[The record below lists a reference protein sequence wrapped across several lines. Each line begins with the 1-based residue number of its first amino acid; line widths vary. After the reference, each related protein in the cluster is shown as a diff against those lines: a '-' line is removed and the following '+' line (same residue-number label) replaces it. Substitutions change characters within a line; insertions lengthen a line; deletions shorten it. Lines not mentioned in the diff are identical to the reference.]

1 SDHVARIILTAM
13 KHDPLKKAALNL
25 RYDQDLVEA
34 FEKLGRVVSSFDRR
48 REPPEVKATEGV
60 TLVWGVEEAIK
71 AAGRVPDVVYDVGEV
86 GKEPMIRVLGNS
98 AMDVVEKALAS
109 IKQRKHGDPY

>member
-1 SDHVARIILTAM
+1 M
-13 KHDPLKKAALNL
+13 KRAALNL
-25 RYDQDLVEA
+25 HYDQDLVVA
-34 FEKLGRVVSSFDRR
+34 FKKLGRVVSSFDRR
-48 REPPEVKATEGV
+48 LEPPEVKAMEGG

-71 AAGRVPDVVYDVGEV
+71 AAGKVPDVVYDLGEV

-109 IKQRKHGDPY
+109 IKP